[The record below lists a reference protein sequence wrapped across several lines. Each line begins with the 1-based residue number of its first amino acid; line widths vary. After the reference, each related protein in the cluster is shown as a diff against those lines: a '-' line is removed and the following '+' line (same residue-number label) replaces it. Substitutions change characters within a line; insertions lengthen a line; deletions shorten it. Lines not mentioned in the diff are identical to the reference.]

1 MRALQGWSKEENRM
15 VQGRKPNRRIEIHSP
30 EPAEELPENGFDEGS
45 GDEQAISLEDLGDA
59 YAAVLQ
65 MHQSIEPYA
74 SELDEETE
82 RENVSAVIADGSEG
96 SLPMQLGKSKVQ
108 SSDFDGVETVDP
120 VNKEVPGSSANDRN
134 QTSGGVGR
142 TEDADV
148 VPVSLVSILESICF
162 VGTRDGKP
170 IPLSFLAQALRDFS
184 ETEIRAGIDSL
195 NQQLRSNNSAM
206 VVDTVGDGFKI
217 ALAPDLVGVAE
228 GISGPT
234 KESQLTQAAIDCLS
248 LIAYQ
253 PGVTKDEIEKQWGQP
268 AGGILANLSKKGLIK
283 TDSDPTGSS
292 QGSEDTASDL
302 TSESF
307 ALSAH
312 SPPKTRP
319 RYFTTD
325 RFLEILGLQ
334 SLDDLP
340 RGDEL

>member
-1 MRALQGWSKEENRM
+1 M
-15 VQGRKPNRRIEIHSP
+15 
-30 EPAEELPENGFDEGS
+30 
-45 GDEQAISLEDLGDA
+45 
-59 YAAVLQ
+59 
-65 MHQSIEPYA
+65 
-74 SELDEETE
+74 
-82 RENVSAVIADGSEG
+82 
-96 SLPMQLGKSKVQ
+96 
-108 SSDFDGVETVDP
+108 
-120 VNKEVPGSSANDRN
+120 
-134 QTSGGVGR
+134 
-142 TEDADV
+142 
-148 VPVSLVSILESICF
+148 SLVSILESICF

-302 TSESF
+302 TSESL